1 MVFRVLEY
9 VVQIYKR
16 QLQHWLRR
24 HKSAKGFRFQPVL
37 PIVLYSG
44 SRPWAGLGGLADL
57 VEAAA
62 DLGARIPSLDPLFLN
77 LWQTSAA
84 ELESR
89 GGYFG
94 WALELVQQKAADAAA
109 FQGLL
114 ARVVGHLEQMSAPD
128 RGRWLELLSYFYAL
142 VYHERP
148 DAEHQH
154 LHNVIEAAVR
164 NDARQKEVEAFMR
177 TMADVHKE
185 QAQREEAVRS
195 RQQTLVRQMRKKFGR
210 VPAKVVRRIEGTIDV
225 TQLETWLDEFATANQ
240 LADISVTQEE

>member
-1 MVFRVLEY
+1 
-9 VVQIYKR
+9 
-16 QLQHWLRR
+16 
-24 HKSAKGFRFQPVL
+24 
-37 PIVLYSG
+37 
-44 SRPWAGLGGLADL
+44 
-57 VEAAA
+57 
-62 DLGARIPSLDPLFLN
+62 LN
-77 LWQTSAA
+77 LRQTSAA

-109 FQGLL
+109 FQGLV
-114 ARVVGHLEQMSAPD
+114 ARVVGHLEEMSAPD

-164 NDARQKEVEAFMR
+164 NDARQKEVVAFMR

-195 RQQTLVRQMRKKFGR
+195 RQQMLLRLLRKRFRK
-210 VPAKVVRRIEGTIDV
+210 VPAAVVKRIEATHEV
-225 TQLETWLDEFATANQ
+225 AQLETWLDEFATANQ
-240 LADISVTQEE
+240 LADMSLTQEE